1 VSAAIPADFEPVNPS
16 PFTELIGPL
25 YINTTGELPV
35 VAVQVGPQHA
45 NRRGRAHGG
54 LLMTLADV
62 ALSRAVH
69 SQLPPGGTLATAD
82 LHIAFVEAVDAGA
95 WLEAI
100 PTVDRLGRGLV
111 HASCVLR
118 SGEVEVGKVL
128 ATFAIRVPGLD

>member
-1 VSAAIPADFEPVNPS
+1 VSAAIPADFEPINAS
-16 PFTELIGPL
+16 PFTDLVGPL
-25 YINTTGELPV
+25 YMNTSGELPV
-35 VAVQVGPQHA
+35 LAVQVSSQHA

-82 LHIAFVEAVDAGA
+82 LHISFLEGVADGA
-95 WLEAI
+95 WLEAV
-100 PTVDRLGRGLV
+100 PTIDRIGRGLV

-118 SGEVEVGKVL
+118 SGQVEVAKVL
-128 ATFAIRVPGLD
+128 ATFAVRVPGLD

>member
-1 VSAAIPADFEPVNPS
+1 MSAGAPADFEPLSAS

-25 YINTTGELPV
+25 YINTAGELPV
-35 VAVQVGPQHA
+35 LAVRVSSQHA

-69 SQLPPGGTLATAD
+69 AQLPAGGTLATAD
-82 LHIAFVEAVDAGA
+82 LHIAFLEGVADGA

-100 PTVDRLGRGLV
+100 PAIDRIGRGLV

-118 SGEVEVGKVL
+118 SGTVEVAKVL
-128 ATFAIRVPGLD
+128 ATFAVRVPGLD